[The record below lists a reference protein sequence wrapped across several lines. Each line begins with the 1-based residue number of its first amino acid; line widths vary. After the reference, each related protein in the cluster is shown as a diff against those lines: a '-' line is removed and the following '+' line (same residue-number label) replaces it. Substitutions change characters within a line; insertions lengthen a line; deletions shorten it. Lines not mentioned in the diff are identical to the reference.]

1 MRVKLTCRRQSQWIH
16 LVDETQA
23 TVGDALEAARAQAS
37 DACAQW
43 VDANGET
50 RQGLIILVNK
60 EHIRY
65 RDGMDTT
72 LSDGDEIYVIPPIV
86 GG

>member
-1 MRVKLTCRRQSQWIH
+1 MRVKLTCRRQSRWID
-16 LVDETQA
+16 LVEGTEA
-23 TVGDALEAARAQAS
+23 TVAGALDAARAQAS

-43 VDANGET
+43 IDANGET
-50 RQGLIILVNK
+50 RQGLIVLVNK

-72 LSDGDEIYVIPPIV
+72 LSDGDEVYIIPPIV